1 MNRTH
6 TFTRLTVAL
15 VIAAAIGMQIPAS
28 RGVALADDSYKGNKN
43 VGKLV
48 AAGVVGAVFFRSKG
62 KASVPTET
70 VRVVPPVAAM
80 DKGCIPATLTGDGS
94 KSIYDVMNSDRGR
107 FSGIQSLVDD
117 CGDVLTSLKQ
127 DDPLTLLAPENSA
140 LAQVS
145 PQSVAALRANKGK
158 LCELLQDHILIGR
171 YKYED
176 LCKLA
181 DGKRMLLLS
190 GNTVL
195 LHNKGGKITLNGV
208 EVAPM
213 DMAASNGWIHPIK
226 GMIHTS
232 FPN

>member
-6 TFTRLTVAL
+6 TFTRLTIAL
-15 VIAAAIGMQIPAS
+15 VIAAAIGTQIPAS
-28 RGVALADDSYKGNKN
+28 HGVALAADGYKGNKN

-48 AAGVVGAVFFRSKG
+48 TAGVIGAIFFRSKG
-62 KASVPTET
+62 KGTTPTET
-70 VRVVPPVAAM
+70 IRVVPPVVPVGK
-80 DKGCIPATLTGDGS
+80 DCIPATLIGDS
-94 KSIYDVMNSDRGR
+94 NKSIYDVLSSDRGR
-107 FSGIQSLVDD
+107 FSAIQGLVGD
-117 CGDVLTSLKQ
+117 CGEVLNSLKM
-127 DDPLTLLAPENSA
+127 DDPLTFLAPENGA
-140 LAQVS
+140 LGQVS
-145 PQSVAALRANKGK
+145 PQTVALLRADKSK
-158 LCELLQDHILIGR
+158 LCELLKDHILIGR

-176 LCKLA
+176 LCRLA

-208 EVAPM
+208 EVAPV

-226 GMIHTS
+226 GIIHTN